1 MIVFLVVL
9 FVFSIQAKVIYGR
22 EMAGFADWGV
32 SLNSLF
38 QTLLGEFDSDL
49 LVLGGVNG
57 VAFFYVFMIIVFYV
71 LTNFFLAIIM
81 GAYKKAEDDTRKS
94 NSIFEDASHWLSER
108 MRYIRG
114 IIVHHDIRGEK
125 MIPEAAMTAMT
136 PTWLTALSE
145 EDEDSVSVGTTMRD
159 WKQEVYT
166 KGSKDRHGNHSY
178 IINTNRVNDLGITA
192 ALNHFESEHRL
203 FFSRK
208 RHEAEAR
215 SNKNGLQMP
224 PLPAHGR
231 ILRHPALVSNR
242 RFHQVMMGL
251 KRRSDERNT
260 LLNHFQKGVH
270 LVEDGLKLLRV
281 REDGSSGAQYSDPND
296 DTVAATSIGATTG
309 RPAHGDVST
318 SLSHKMKKA
327 GKKAAMAGTTLAN
340 GGLNKVREIGDVE
353 VGRLIYHKHR
363 KFGTVKTVDV
373 VDKRIS
379 VLFEG
384 ETSPHNYDQTSLHQR
399 KLTIVPFMS
408 DGKTFN
414 RDAVLAPKLNRELM
428 KSRKKHDYDTGDLE
442 GLLAWYHDEVAKDSA
457 DTLDDDDNEV
467 DIAVKNTN
475 DTVKR
480 MMKHTND
487 TVKRLGKVEE
497 ALVAQEVMLTRL
509 LQLCGSQEGQAQ
521 QQGEKGGKVDAT
533 NARLEKRAEV
543 RRQKLDDDLQ
553 LIDGFMREDAG
564 IPATAATAGL
574 PPLPTAGNPLRS
586 RSKSPIS
593 TSAGQAISEQ

>member
-1 MIVFLVVL
+1 MIVFVVVL

-38 QTLLGEFDSDL
+38 QTLLGEFDEDL
-49 LVLGGVNG
+49 LVLGGVDG
-57 VAFFYVFMIIVFYV
+57 VAFFYVYMIIVFYV
-71 LTNFFLAIIM
+71 LTNFFLAIVM

-94 NSIFEDASHWLSER
+94 NSIFEDASQWLSES

-114 IIVHHDIRGEK
+114 CGEK
-125 MIPEAAMTAMT
+125 IIPEAAMTAMT

-145 EDEDSVSVGTTMRD
+145 KDEDSVSVGTTMRD

-203 FFSRK
+203 LISRK

-215 SNKNGLQMP
+215 SKKNGRQMP

-231 ILRHPALVSNR
+231 ILRRPALVSNR

-251 KRRSDERNT
+251 KRRSDERNS
-260 LLNHFQKGVH
+260 LLDHFQKGVH

-327 GKKAAMAGTTLAN
+327 GKKAAMAGTTLAKSKRSSK
-340 GGLNKVREIGDVE
+340 LKQVREIRDVE

-363 KFGTVKTVDV
+363 KFGTVNTVDV

-399 KLTIVPFMS
+399 KLTIVPFMP

-428 KSRKKHDYDTGDLE
+428 KSRKQYEYDTGDLE

-475 DTVKR
+475 DTVKK
-480 MMKHTND
+480 MMRHTNE

-533 NARLEKRAEV
+533 KARLEKRAEV

-553 LIDGFMREDAG
+553 LIDGFMREDAD